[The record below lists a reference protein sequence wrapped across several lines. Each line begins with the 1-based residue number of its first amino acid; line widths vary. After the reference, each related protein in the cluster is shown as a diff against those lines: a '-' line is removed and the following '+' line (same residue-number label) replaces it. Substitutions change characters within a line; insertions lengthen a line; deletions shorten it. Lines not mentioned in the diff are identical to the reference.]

1 MNTNARRIALP
12 VLLLAFALMAAA
24 CSSDDSGGG
33 CDDIDVENAWLR
45 LPPGENTAL
54 YFDAAN
60 SGETDSALTGASS
73 DIANMYELHETEMVE
88 GKMEMQPVEG
98 QEVPI
103 PAGTTVSFEPGGLH
117 VMVMG
122 LTGDLQEG
130 DEVDFT
136 LTFSGDCVKEITAP
150 VEAFTQ

>member
-1 MNTNARRIALP
+1 MN
-12 VLLLAFALMAAA
+12 
-24 CSSDDSGGG
+24 
-33 CDDIDVENAWLR
+33 
-45 LPPGENTAL
+45 
-54 YFDAAN
+54 
-60 SGETDSALTGASS
+60 
-73 DIANMYELHETEMVE
+73 ELHETEMVE

-103 PAGTTVSFEPGGLH
+103 PAGTTVSFETGGLH